1 VPRTKQRT
9 AELRERVLSVALERL
24 DREGVA
30 GLTARAVAGEAGTS
44 TPAVYEL
51 FGDKWGLVGEV
62 YFEGFRLLRGYLEE
76 VRDSG
81 DPRRDLVE
89 LARVYR
95 RFWADNPGLA
105 AVMFSRPFTDFDPGP
120 TEKEA
125 SGSVRIFIV
134 EAVERAMAA
143 GQLGG
148 SGRGR
153 ATDMA
158 HVFVALIQ
166 GLAAAETARRLG
178 TTRAS
183 IDRRFELAVA
193 AVLDGLGP

>member
-9 AELRERVLSVALERL
+9 AVLRRRLLSVALDRL

-30 GLTARAVAGEAGTS
+30 GLTARAVAREADTS

-62 YFEGFRLLRGYLEE
+62 YFEGFRLLRTALDE
-76 VRDSG
+76 VGESD
-81 DPRRDLVE
+81 DPRADLE
-89 LARVYR
+89 NLARAYR
-95 RFWADNPGLA
+95 RFMTENPGLA
-105 AVMFSRPFTDFDPGP
+105 EVMFSRPFTDFDPGAS
-120 TEKEA
+120 EREA
-125 SGSVRIFIV
+125 SGAVRIFIV
-134 EAVERAMAA
+134 DRVERAIEA

-148 SGRGR
+148 HIGAD

-166 GLAAAETARRLG
+166 GLAAAEKARRLG
-178 TTRAS
+178 TTAES
-183 IDRRFELAVA
+183 VDRRFALGVA
-193 AVLDGLGP
+193 AVLDGLSA